1 MIHDS
6 YIIVKV
12 ALWST
17 ETNLQLFKTAQSFPT
32 SFPPAGYPAL
42 DTGRFYTGYIKEG
55 LQDILQLT
63 IFGITLCHRCNIL
76 FLNTKQQTHIH
87 THTCGNTT
95 KFLFLVSE
103 PAKVLS
109 ESNNIFSKVLPLF
122 CSDPKKLFTFWMP
135 QNVTYDILLWYCI
148 TVQTQRVTS
157 PTDTVRRLYFCHTV
171 KTQQIAYRWCWRAFF
186 SLVADCVEYQL
197 RVLHCLLAGKSSVP
211 HLSRKT

>member
-1 MIHDS
+1 MFTQLLVIHDS

-12 ALWST
+12 ALWFT

-55 LQDILQLT
+55 LQDILQLP

-109 ESNNIFSKVLPLF
+109 KSNNIFSKVLPLF
-122 CSDPKKLFTFWMP
+122 CSDPKKLFTFWMAQKCHVWYTLMVLYNCP
-135 QNVTYDILLWYCI
+135 NTESNITHRHSEEVVFLSYSKDTADSLPVVLEGVLLSVSGLC
-148 TVQTQRVTS
+148 RVSTAR
-157 PTDTVRRLYFCHTV
+157 P
-171 KTQQIAYRWCWRAFF
+171 
-186 SLVADCVEYQL
+186 SLLTC
-197 RVLHCLLAGKSSVP
+197 R
-211 HLSRKT
+211 

>member
-32 SFPPAGYPAL
+32 PFP
-42 DTGRFYTGYIKEG
+42 
-55 LQDILQLT
+55 QLV
-63 IFGITLCHRCNIL
+63 IQPWTLADSIQATSKKDYKIYCNWQFLVSHCHRCNIL

-109 ESNNIFSKVLPLF
+109 KSNNIFSKVLPLF

-135 QNVTYDILLWYCI
+135 PNVTYDILLWYCI

-157 PTDTVRRLYFCHTV
+157 PTDTVRRLYFYLLFL
-171 KTQQIAYRWCWRAFF
+171 KKQQIAYRWCWRAFF